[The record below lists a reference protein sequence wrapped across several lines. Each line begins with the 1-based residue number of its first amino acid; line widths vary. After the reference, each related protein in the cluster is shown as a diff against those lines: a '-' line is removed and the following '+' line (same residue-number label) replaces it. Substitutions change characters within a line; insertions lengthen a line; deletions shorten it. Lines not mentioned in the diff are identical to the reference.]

1 MFLKGNYTG
10 NPIIKQKELHQKSK
24 MKEAYF
30 QHRNALLSTTID
42 ELFTGEKAEEIKQ
55 RAMNIKLVLIYKT
68 LNGKYL
74 KQLKHCKKIK
84 NLKQKIIFL
93 GFFKKKVLKV

>member
-10 NPIIKQKELHQKSK
+10 NAIIKQKELHQKSK

-30 QHRNALLSTTID
+30 QHQNALLSTTID

-55 RAMNIKLVLIYKT
+55 RAMNI
-68 LNGKYL
+68 
-74 KQLKHCKKIK
+74 
-84 NLKQKIIFL
+84 
-93 GFFKKKVLKV
+93 